1 MNNWDYESISLTNKQ
16 QSLMMYVFE
25 MFIKFPYLLEDFNL
39 HRKQIKDINGRYVTQ
54 SILHNEEISNIYTTL
69 KDQITE
75 NVRKEYLLKEVYNLS
90 EEDKQK
96 LITLANQIK
105 EAKKQWAPNNHSFQ
119 LLKRI

>member
-1 MNNWDYESISLTNKQ
+1 MNRISHNYTSFVINCAGIYSDVTLYL

-25 MFIKFPYLLEDFNL
+25 MFVKFPYLLEDFNL
-39 HRKQIKDINGRYVTQ
+39 HRKQIKDINGRYVTK

-105 EAKKQWAPNNHSFQ
+105 EAKKQ
-119 LLKRI
+119 